1 MITTHSLFA
10 LKVQRKVSNGVAD
23 LATAGSSLDR
33 QKLRSEGLNMAEAF
47 GNLAFLSL
55 FAMPFAAC
63 QIHPRGCGAR

>member
-23 LATAGSSLDR
+23 LATAGSL